1 MSALLRVPPAI
12 SGTRRKPAR
21 PRRGSRALARPAPL
35 LLVLDDLFRARVLD
49 LLVRGDLEVAH
60 VLHDLVV
67 ERRVVLEGLRHGYLL
82 EDRLPGT
89 LGLAGAAVDALVG
102 VDVELVRPLLS
113 VSPRVF
119 VDAVDGADGH
129 APGIYAVATEA
140 CDDVS
145 HVPILPKPNTSGNGS
160 GRRGAEIS
168 AAKVYRMPP
177 ASSPPKLSEIEGLD
191 ARSAAASG
199 APGTCRGTYHNNHTS
214 PRTPPPRCAAVRRAG
229 AARGRCRSRR

>member
-21 PRRGSRALARPAPL
+21 PRRGAEALARPAPL
-35 LLVLDDLFRARVLD
+35 LLVLDDLLRARVLD

-67 ERRVVLEGLRHGYLL
+67 ERRVVLEGLRHGYFL

-89 LGLAGAAVDALVG
+89 LGFAGAAVDALVG
-102 VDVELVRPLLS
+102 VDVELVRPLLA
-113 VSPRVF
+113 VGARVL
-119 VDAVDGADGH
+119 VDAIDGADGH

-140 CDDVS
+140 CDDVC
-145 HVPILPKPNTSGNGS
+145 HVLNLPKPNTSGNGS
-160 GRRGAEIS
+160 GRRGAQTTPE
-168 AAKVYRMPP
+168 
-177 ASSPPKLSEIEGLD
+177 
-191 ARSAAASG
+191 
-199 APGTCRGTYHNNHTS
+199 
-214 PRTPPPRCAAVRRAG
+214 TPPPRCAAGRRAG